1 MKASKPAP
9 ALPTAGLETPPSLD
23 PGSCQGETASSSL
36 AGVRAAGV
44 TCAEKCAEGLRILAL
59 AEADGWPSERIDRV
73 RELAKRL
80 GALADSAEDIE
91 EELMWMLALAE
102 ACAERGV

>member
-1 MKASKPAP
+1 M
-9 ALPTAGLETPPSLD
+9 
-23 PGSCQGETASSSL
+23 
-36 AGVRAAGV
+36 

-91 EELMWMLALAE
+91 EELMWIRKAADPTDSGEEQL
-102 ACAERGV
+102 